1 MAESTGGELDS
12 SFSSSLFS
20 IYRWTNRLDQE
31 KGTFRRT
38 QTKSNL
44 ALSVAALGDSISDA
58 VDKDVL
64 NPVQGASEV
73 VAERLAQFGVVL
85 EDVETRLEGDP
96 KLLETVAKAKLAVTK
111 AEGALKS
118 SGDEK
123 YMAAKEYAKNLNVDQ
138 KQSSFAWLFDSM
150 SGAMGSMYGMYSFA
164 KGKTGLYD
172 ALEESPDDIE
182 LTFLVPRK
190 LAEYMDVEMTKGAS
204 VPVSVRVSAKATVSQ
219 LKERF
224 FAKFLVPVS
233 WQELHFGGAIMADSE
248 KLTSLGVVAG
258 AEVHLETEHVG
269 GFPLELSP
277 FGSEETSMDL
287 VQGLKLNGST
297 WDLSSDYWTAHP
309 ELSKFRSGDAAM
321 SPIHEVVEESG
332 PKVHSDNGRHPFF
345 AWCYPLASGS
355 TADSSA
361 WEAVQLGSRKTY
373 AADLRFMLV
382 GGYVYFD
389 RDKKPKQAISI
400 SPNDPKGL
408 LRFNPPQHWK
418 RAWTEPLAKK
428 KRFQR
433 ITVESFRAC
442 GAQYFCWLNPLEV
455 LGDVN
460 APRNGAFVYLFSKDM
475 SPHGADC
482 YFELAPQGAEA
493 ASVFGLP
500 PAVGDFANLLT
511 AGGLVDPV
519 STSKAFDDMTKSMNQ
534 ASAAF
539 TGFVDATKPMRQA
552 DIQDLTATLK
562 GVADTSKGLAK
573 MAGDQN
579 VHKFAGL
586 VVDGVERVAASVPSL
601 PGHEEPTPPPTQE
614 PTPTPPRKEVPPPSR
629 CAWCARR
636 KAD

>member
-1 MAESTGGELDS
+1 
-12 SFSSSLFS
+12 
-20 IYRWTNRLDQE
+20 
-31 KGTFRRT
+31 
-38 QTKSNL
+38 
-44 ALSVAALGDSISDA
+44 
-58 VDKDVL
+58 
-64 NPVQGASEV
+64 
-73 VAERLAQFGVVL
+73 
-85 EDVETRLEGDP
+85 
-96 KLLETVAKAKLAVTK
+96 
-111 AEGALKS
+111 
-118 SGDEK
+118 
-123 YMAAKEYAKNLNVDQ
+123 
-138 KQSSFAWLFDSM
+138 
-150 SGAMGSMYGMYSFA
+150 MG
-164 KGKTGLYD
+164 
-172 ALEESPDDIE
+172 
-182 LTFLVPRK
+182 
-190 LAEYMDVEMTKGAS
+190 
-204 VPVSVRVSAKATVSQ
+204 
-219 LKERF
+219 
-224 FAKFLVPVS
+224 
-233 WQELHFGGAIMADSE
+233 
-248 KLTSLGVVAG
+248 
-258 AEVHLETEHVG
+258 
-269 GFPLELSP
+269 
-277 FGSEETSMDL
+277 
-287 VQGLKLNGST
+287 
-297 WDLSSDYWTAHP
+297 
-309 ELSKFRSGDAAM
+309 
-321 SPIHEVVEESG
+321 
-332 PKVHSDNGRHPFF
+332 
-345 AWCYPLASGS
+345 
-355 TADSSA
+355 
-361 WEAVQLGSRKTY
+361 
-373 AADLRFMLV
+373 
-382 GGYVYFD
+382 
-389 RDKKPKQAISI
+389 KPKQAISI

-539 TGFVDATKPMRQA
+539 TG
-552 DIQDLTATLK
+552 
-562 GVADTSKGLAK
+562 LAK

-614 PTPTPPRKEVPPPSR
+614 PTPTTPRKEVPPPSR